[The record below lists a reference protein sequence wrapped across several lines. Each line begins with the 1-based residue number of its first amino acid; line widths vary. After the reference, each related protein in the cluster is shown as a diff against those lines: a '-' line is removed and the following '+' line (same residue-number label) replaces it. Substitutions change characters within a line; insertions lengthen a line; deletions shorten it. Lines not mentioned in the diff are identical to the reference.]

1 MLSPYQ
7 SHTAYAK
14 VKVLGHIRLAV
25 APAWLATKQTRR
37 PRLATPVQL
46 GGLSTL
52 RAKVHVL
59 FVHLTARRSSLV
71 LSSADATMA
80 ITGLSLI
87 LGQQHAQDPRLLQGI
102 SRSKSYLVIHK
113 VKVIILM
120 RVFSVCRRFLDPT
133 TLVLTWDPPSDEG
146 GRSDTQYKVECDVC
160 SLHIAFSPQFPNS
173 QTNVTL
179 SHLQQGSTYNI
190 KIFAI
195 NGVTNISQDTENY
208 AEVSVS
214 TGSGAPSVVSNLM
227 ISDQKP
233 HQLSLSWLPPTDPL
247 LEIDLYE
254 VRYFVRGQKA
264 NMSNVLIT
272 KNEMIEISKLTEGTE
287 YGLQV
292 RARTNRGWGE
302 FSSPLYAKTHSEVDP
317 VFMGADKVC

>member
-1 MLSPYQ
+1 M
-7 SHTAYAK
+7 
-14 VKVLGHIRLAV
+14 
-25 APAWLATKQTRR
+25 
-37 PRLATPVQL
+37 
-46 GGLSTL
+46 
-52 RAKVHVL
+52 
-59 FVHLTARRSSLV
+59 
-71 LSSADATMA
+71 
-80 ITGLSLI
+80 
-87 LGQQHAQDPRLLQGI
+87 
-102 SRSKSYLVIHK
+102 
-113 VKVIILM
+113 
-120 RVFSVCRRFLDPT
+120 
-133 TLVLTWDPPSDEG
+133 VLTWDPPSDEG

-160 SLHIAFSPQFPNS
+160 SLHIAFSPQFPS
-173 QTNVTL
+173 GQTNVTL

-190 KIFAI
+190 KIFAM
-195 NGVTNISQDTENY
+195 NGVSNISLDTENY

-264 NMSNVLIT
+264 NMSNLLIT
-272 KNEMIEISKLTEGTE
+272 KNEMIEIPKLTEGTE

-317 VFMGADKVC
+317 VFMGADKVGLVVYLTKKPFRASLVYNSHFLGLYTCESCHWSRNFDSSSRRACGHCLFHVQKKLGPQVDQTEAPGERL